1 MQKNLIKYVVPIVL
15 IIIGVLW
22 YLLSSD
28 VLHTGNATGT
38 VINLGKDIPEQS
50 DTYEVSEHKETSTR
64 LIAVHICGAVVNP
77 GVYQFTEE
85 VRVIQ
90 VIEAAGGVCDGA
102 MEDYL
107 NLAQHVSDG
116 ERIYVPSEEEVLTG
130 QFTGAFDN
138 SEKDKLSI
146 NINTAS
152 RDELMQLPGIGESKA
167 DSIILYR
174 NEYGSFKSKE
184 DIMLVDGI
192 KEVVYDKIKDY
203 IKIQN

>member
-1 MQKNLIKYVVPIVL
+1 MQKNLIKYAVPVVV

-22 YLLSSD
+22 YVLSAD
-28 VLHTGNATGT
+28 VLHTGNATGA
-38 VINLGKDIPEQS
+38 VINLGHDITEQS
-50 DTYEVSEHKETSTR
+50 DTYEVSEYKETTAA

-77 GVYQFTEE
+77 GVYQFNEG
-85 VRVIQ
+85 VRIIQ

-116 ERIYVPSEEEVLTG
+116 ERIYVPSEEEVLAG
-130 QFTGAFDN
+130 QFTDVFDN

-167 DSIILYR
+167 DSIVSYR
-174 NEYGSFKSKE
+174 NEYGGFKTIE
-184 DIMLVDGI
+184 DIMLIDGI
-192 KEVVYDKIKDY
+192 KEAVYDKIKDY
-203 IKIQN
+203 IRVQN